1 MIYTLKNEQLTVQ
14 LCDLGAEIVSVRGE
28 GDCEYIWQGDP
39 AYWTGHAPL
48 MFPICGRLFDGKYT
62 YGGNT
67 YCMGNHG
74 FARRSVFEAETVES
88 DFVRF
93 VLRDNDETRAMYP
106 FAFEFVVEY
115 RLTDCR
121 LHSRITIINPGETLL
136 PAVVG
141 LHPAF
146 NVPLGGDGAFDDW
159 YVEFAEPCSPDEIL
173 TIPTGFLT
181 GRRRAYDLEAGR
193 IIRLRHEMFDPD
205 SIFFSNVCREVTL
218 RSEKSRRFVRFLF
231 PDMPYMGI
239 WHKPKSDAPYLCIE
253 PWCGL
258 SAYDG
263 EIDDLARK
271 SDMFRLQPKGE
282 KTVNYT
288 LIFG

>member
-1 MIYTLKNEQLTVQ
+1 MIYTLKNEQFTVQ
-14 LCDLGAEIVSVRGE
+14 LSDLGAEIVSVRGAE
-28 GDCEYIWQGDP
+28 DCEYIWQGDP

-48 MFPICGRLFDGKYT
+48 LFPICGRLFEGKYT
-62 YGGNT
+62 YGGKT
-67 YCMGNHG
+67 YSMGNHG
-74 FARRSVFEAETVES
+74 FARRSVFEAETVGE

-93 VLRDNDETRAMYP
+93 ILRDNDETRAMYP
-106 FAFEFVVEY
+106 FAFEFIVEY
-115 RLTDCR
+115 RLTGSCLD
-121 LHSRITIINPGETLL
+121 SRITIINRGEVLL

-159 YVEFAEPCSPDEIL
+159 YVEFAEPCSPDEIV
-173 TIPTGFLT
+173 TTPTGFLT
-181 GRRRAYDLEAGR
+181 GRRRAYDLEEGK
-193 IIRLRHEMFDPD
+193 ILRLRHSLFDPD
-205 SIFFSNVCREVTL
+205 SIFWSNVCREVTL
-218 RSEKSRRFVRFLF
+218 RSDKSRRFVRFLF

-258 SAYDG
+258 PAYDG
-263 EIDDLARK
+263 EIDDFSRK
-271 SDMFRLQPKGE
+271 SDMFRLQPNEQKS
-282 KTVNYT
+282 VAYT